1 MGRRFIAMFV
11 VTAVLG
17 AGLAQAG
24 QGLSKFS
31 VESEAPKAGADPGA
45 ALKTPQGVACPLG
58 IAQVKALDGD
68 RFEYAG
74 KPYKGRDLAK
84 ALRRANKPKQFD
96 CVVIEGGKP
105 PSVQGMTRVVK
116 DLSTAPVNHV
126 EWSGARP
133 DVPTMPSKK

>member
-11 VTAVLG
+11 VTAVMG

-31 VESEAPKAGADPGA
+31 VESEAAKAGAEPGA